1 MNALMDALKE
11 LGITSETVR
20 VIKPKNRNVWIVVV
34 NNEYF
39 GLWDYNRN
47 TFVD

>member
-1 MNALMDALKE
+1 MNALIDALKA

-20 VIKPKNRNVWIVVV
+20 VIAPENRNVWIVVV

-39 GLWDYNRN
+39 GLWDYTRN
-47 TFVD
+47 TFVE

>member
-1 MNALMDALKE
+1 MNALIDALKE
-11 LGITSETVR
+11 LGISSETVH
-20 VIKPKNRNVWIVVV
+20 VIKAENRNVWIVVV
-34 NNEYF
+34 NDEYF

>member
-1 MNALMDALKE
+1 MNALIDALKE
-11 LGITSETVR
+11 LGISSEPVR
-20 VIKPKNRNVWIVVV
+20 IITPENRNVWIVVV
-34 NNEYF
+34 NDEYF